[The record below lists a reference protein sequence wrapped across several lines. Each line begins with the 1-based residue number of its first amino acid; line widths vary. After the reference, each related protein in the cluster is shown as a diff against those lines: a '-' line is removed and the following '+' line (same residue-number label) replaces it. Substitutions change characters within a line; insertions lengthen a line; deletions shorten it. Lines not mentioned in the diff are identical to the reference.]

1 MTFTHGV
8 TSSEIASPTRALGT
22 MANPLAYIGKAKISG
37 KTAGQFALTA
47 GRWTRLETRAD
58 AVAFLGTDTASA
70 QISFDLAERANDYT
84 IPGFLGE
91 FFDTAKLKDILVY
104 NVANFTTVTDTSVAL
119 GSSVYTLANGYV
131 KDLTVTDTAAAAKL
145 ENTHYTYNHKTG
157 VITPITG
164 SGMTAVTTILVDYK
178 YANTSAA
185 AVTADDIQ
193 SACASLDTI
202 FQQHGIV
209 PSILIAPRLTNLT
222 ADTTHKVISG
232 MKTATDLMDAT
243 YHCRAIVG
251 IEEASKADMADQVL
265 SAIATTDPDVD
276 YVAHFPNGLTEL
288 APDEVY
294 ALQWL
299 INAAE
304 TNGIIGVNPASNEFV
319 DINTPSA
326 PFKDSDAN
334 TLNDD
339 GINTFVSHN
348 GMKTWGNYTSSYSE
362 TGEFMENF
370 SSIRFILIWIKNNCN
385 YYTRT
390 FMVDKE
396 TNPRK
401 INYHL
406 GNMQKNYID
415 KAIRAGALLKG
426 SKILFDIDDNP
437 TVDLLAGKYVYNFS
451 LGFIPPATSITNEYW
466 FNDTLLVNLFEGAE

>member
-8 TSSEIASPTRALGT
+8 TSSEIASPVRAVGSL
-22 MANPLAYIGKAKISG
+22 AAPIAYIGKAKISG
-37 KTAGQFALTA
+37 KTAGMFAATA
-47 GRWTRLETRAD
+47 GKWTRLETRAE
-58 AVAFLGTDTASA
+58 AVAWLGTDTASVQLA
-70 QISFDLAERANDYT
+70 FDMDQRANDYL

-91 FFDTAKLKDILVY
+91 FFDTAKLKDIMVF
-104 NVANFTTVTDTSVAL
+104 NVASFTSVTDTSVTL
-119 GSSVYTLANGYV
+119 GTGVYSLANGYV
-131 KDLTVTDTAAAAKL
+131 KDLTVIDTAASAKL
-145 ENTHYTYNHKTG
+145 ENTHYTYDHKTG

-164 SGMTAVTTILVDYK
+164 SGMTAVATILVDYK
-178 YANTSAA
+178 YADATPAT
-185 AVTADDIQ
+185 VTPDYIQ
-193 SACASLDTI
+193 SACASIDNI
-202 FQQHGIV
+202 FQQYGIV
-209 PSILIAPRLTNLT
+209 PSILIAPRLTQLT
-222 ADTTHKVISG
+222 ADTTYKVISG
-232 MKTATDLMDAT
+232 MKTATDIMDGT

-251 IEEASKADMADQVL
+251 IEEASKADMADTIL
-265 SAIATTDPDVD
+265 SAIATTDVDLD
-276 YVAHFPNGLTEL
+276 YVAHFPHGLTEL

-319 DINTPSA
+319 SINTPSA

-348 GMKTWGNYTSSYSE
+348 GMKTWGNYTSAYSE
-362 TGEFMENF
+362 TGEFLDNYP
-370 SSIRFILIWIKNNCN
+370 SIRFILNWIKNNCN

-396 TNPRK
+396 TNTRK
-401 INYHL
+401 IQYHL
-406 GNMQKNYID
+406 GIMQKNYID

-426 SKILFDIDDNP
+426 SKILFNAEDNP

-451 LGFIPPATSITNEYW
+451 LGFIPPATGITNEYW
-466 FNDTLLVNLFEGAE
+466 FNKDLIVNLFEGGN